1 MSSLSAALLIIAILF
16 FVLSIF
22 LCILYYRFPLHKIIK
37 SKSGFQDMLD
47 GISDPLV
54 AITPSY
60 DISRANKAYINF
72 TKSSFEH
79 ILGKKCYTL
88 LRNRHH
94 PCDDCTLKVTLQ
106 NKTVT
111 SIEHTDH
118 PSGKGTLSITL
129 SPYTSSDNCD
139 DINII
144 EHIRDISFLET
155 LKHDLE
161 KKNSSLTNIM
171 MHLKDARLKI
181 KDELKLAKRIQLG
194 TLPESS
200 PVFNG
205 LKITSA
211 YHPIAD
217 VGGDF
222 YDFIEFSPTKLGVFI
237 GDASGHGLAAAFIA
251 TISKMSLFHNCKS
264 INDID
269 TMLTAINNDM
279 INIVHTG
286 HYLTCF
292 WGIIDTERN
301 TITFSRAGHPHPV
314 IIKRDSSIYKL
325 ESAGPFIGIMETAKF
340 EIKTVTLEKGDR
352 LFLFTD
358 GIYDVF
364 DRNDSSHSRFGYD
377 RFIQILA
384 ETSYL
389 PFGKIITTIQHM
401 LTDYTYSDDYTLIAI
416 ELTNNSKNHLSD
428 NTGN

>member
-1 MSSLSAALLIIAILF
+1 MSSLSSALLIIAILF
-16 FVLSIF
+16 FILSIF

-47 GISDPLV
+47 GISDPIV

-60 DISRANKAYINF
+60 EISRANKAYINF
-72 TKSSFEH
+72 TKSTFDQ
-79 ILGKKCYTL
+79 IIGRKCYYL
-88 LRNRHH
+88 LRKRTQ
-94 PCDDCTLKVTLQ
+94 PCDDCTLKDTIQ
-106 NKTVT
+106 NR
-111 SIEHTDH
+111 SISCIEHSEH
-118 PSGKGTLSITL
+118 PSGRGTISITL
-129 SPYTSSDNCD
+129 SPYKSSDNID
-139 DINII
+139 DLNII
-144 EHIRDISFLET
+144 EHIRDISLLET
-155 LKHDLE
+155 LKQDLE
-161 KKNSSLTNIM
+161 KKNLSLTNIM

-194 TLPESS
+194 TLPDSS

-205 LKITSA
+205 LKIASA

-217 VGGDF
+217 VGGHF

-251 TISKMSLFHNCKS
+251 TISIMSLFHNSKS
-264 INDID
+264 IHDID
-269 TMLTAINNDM
+269 TMLTAINDDM
-279 INIVHTG
+279 LNIVHTG

-292 WGIIDTERN
+292 WGIIDTAHN
-301 TITFSRAGHPHPV
+301 TITFSRAGHPLPV
-314 IIKRDSSIYKL
+314 IIKRDASICKL
-325 ESAGPFIGIMETAKF
+325 DSAGPFIGIMETSKF
-340 EIKTVTLEKGDR
+340 EVKTVTLEKGDR

-364 DRNDSSHSRFGYD
+364 DRNDSSQSRFGYD
-377 RFIQILA
+377 RFIQILS

-416 ELTNNSKNHLSD
+416 ELTNNSNNHISG
-428 NTGN
+428 NTGI

>member
-1 MSSLSAALLIIAILF
+1 MSSLSAVLLILAVIF
-16 FVLSIF
+16 FVLSTTF
-22 LCILYYRFPLHKIIK
+22 FILYYRFPLHKIIK

-54 AITPSY
+54 AIAPSH
-60 DISRANKAYINF
+60 DILRANKAYCNF
-72 TKSSFEH
+72 TKLSFDQ
-79 ILGKKCYTL
+79 IIGRKCYSL
-88 LRNRHH
+88 LRNRTL
-94 PCDDCTLKVTLQ
+94 PCDDCTLKETLN
-106 NKTVT
+106 NKTIT
-111 SIEHTDH
+111 SIEHTKH
-118 PSGKGTLSITL
+118 PSGKGAISITL
-129 SPYTSSDNCD
+129 SPYASSDTCED
-139 DINII
+139 FNII
-144 EHIRDISFLET
+144 EHIRDISLLET

-171 MHLKDARLKI
+171 MHFKDARLKI

-264 INDID
+264 IQNVE

-314 IIKRDSSIYKL
+314 IIKRDASIYKL
-325 ESAGPFIGIMETAKF
+325 ESAGPFIGIMEEAKF
-340 EIKTVTLEKGDR
+340 EVKTITLEKGDR

-364 DRNDSSHSRFGYD
+364 DRNDSSQDRFGYD
-377 RFIQILA
+377 RFIQILS

-389 PFGKIITTIQHM
+389 PFGKIISTIQHM
-401 LTDYTYSDDYTLIAI
+401 LTDYIYSDDYTLIAI
-416 ELTNNSKNHLSD
+416 EFTNNSNNHLSD
-428 NTGN
+428 NTES

>member
-1 MSSLSAALLIIAILF
+1 MSSLSTALLIIAILF
-16 FVLSIF
+16 FILSIF
-22 LCILYYRFPLHKIIK
+22 LCILYYRFPLHKIFK
-37 SKSGFQDMLD
+37 SKSGLQDMLD

-60 DISRANKAYINF
+60 DISRANKAYSNF
-72 TKSSFEH
+72 TNSSFDQ
-79 ILGKKCYTL
+79 IIGKKCYSL
-88 LRNRHH
+88 LRNRTH
-94 PCDDCTLKVTLQ
+94 PCDDCTLNYTIQ
-106 NKTVT
+106 NKTV
-111 SIEHTDH
+111 SCIEHTVH

-129 SPYTSSDNCD
+129 SPYTSSDNRD
-139 DINII
+139 ELNVI
-144 EHIRDISFLET
+144 EHIRDISLLET
-155 LKHDLE
+155 LKQDLE
-161 KKNSSLTNIM
+161 KKNYSLTNIM

-264 INDID
+264 IQDID

-279 INIVHTG
+279 LNIVHTG

-292 WGIIDTERN
+292 WGIIDTECN

-314 IIKRDSSIYKL
+314 IIKRDASIFKL
-325 ESAGPFIGIMETAKF
+325 ESTGPFIGIMETAKF

-364 DRNDSSHSRFGYD
+364 DRNDSSQSRFGYD
-377 RFIQILA
+377 RFIQILS

-416 ELTNNSKNHLSD
+416 EFTNNSNNHLSE